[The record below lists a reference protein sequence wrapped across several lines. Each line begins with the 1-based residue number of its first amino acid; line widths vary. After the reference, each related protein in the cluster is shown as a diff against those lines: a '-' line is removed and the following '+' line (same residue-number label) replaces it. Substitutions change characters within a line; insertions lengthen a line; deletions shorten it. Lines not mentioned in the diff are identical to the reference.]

1 MFCVQDAGCQQ
12 VGFFLGSCG
21 VQLALTSDT
30 CFKALPRNAN
40 GELTSFKGTLSFF
53 RVLSSDFSH
62 SRMPEKFCGSYSAFR
77 IFLLI

>member
-53 RVLSSDFSH
+53 RVLSL
-62 SRMPEKFCGSYSAFR
+62 A
-77 IFLLI
+77 IFLILECPNNSVVLIRRFEFFY